1 MTDRYARGTRWR
13 NPRTGTVWRVNQRW
27 TSGHGGFSW
36 VTLVSLPRESD
47 PPHFG
52 RGSVRHY
59 LPNEIDELGLV
70 PVEDD
75 A

>member
-13 NPRTGTVWRVNQRW
+13 NPRTGTIWRVSDRW
-27 TSGHGGFSW
+27 TSGWGGARW
-36 VTLVSLPRESD
+36 ITVVSRPTV
-47 PPHFG
+47 G
-52 RGSVRHY
+52 RGLVRHY
-59 LPNEIDELGLV
+59 LPNEIDELGWE